1 MQFHGNILIMEKTR
15 DFILE
20 GLSRFDLADL
30 PGRPYDCA
38 FDLLAA
44 TPSRKR
50 LIMMGFNG
58 SLADSCMTNRQSIL
72 QDYAHPLLSGI
83 QQGIQG
89 KWGITHLAKRL
100 QQIPCCLGYSWEDV
114 VYTNALMMC
123 SQNAASLKKEAACRN
138 MTMNEIEAN
147 SMAFFEHVT
156 ARLSEPDLIVAYSN
170 SLQSISAASLLLKH
184 FGDASTLKFSHPKGY
199 HTTFAFMVNL
209 NSRNIPVICVRH
221 MSRFKPEESYIKAAF
236 ELMSC

>member
-1 MQFHGNILIMEKTR
+1 MDKTR

-72 QDYAHPLLSGI
+72 QDYEHPFISGI
-83 QQGIQG
+83 QEGIQG

-100 QQIPCCLGYSWEDV
+100 QQIPSCLGYSWEDV
-114 VYTNALMMC
+114 IYTNALMMC
-123 SQNAASLKKEAACRN
+123 SQNAATLKKEAARHE

-156 ARLSEPDLIVAYSN
+156 AHLSEPDLIVAYSN
-170 SLQSISAASLLLKH
+170 SLQSLSAARLLLKH
-184 FGDASTLKFSHPKGY
+184 FGDATTLKFSQPKGY
-199 HTTFAFMVNL
+199 HTTFAFMANL

-221 MSRFKPEESYIKAAF
+221 MSRFKPEESYIRAAVK
-236 ELMSC
+236 LMGC

>member
-1 MQFHGNILIMEKTR
+1 MDKTR

-20 GLSRFDLADL
+20 GLSRFNLADL

-44 TPSRKR
+44 TSSRKR

-72 QDYAHPLLSGI
+72 QDYAHPFISGI
-83 QQGIQG
+83 QQGVQG

-100 QQIPCCLGYSWEDV
+100 QQIPSCLGYSWQDV
-114 VYTNALMMC
+114 IYTNALMMC
-123 SQNAASLKKEAACRN
+123 SQNAATLRKEAACRDT
-138 MTMNEIEAN
+138 TMNEIEAN

-156 ARLSEPDLIVAYSN
+156 AHLSEPDLIIAYSN
-170 SLQSISAASLLLKH
+170 SLQSLSAASLLLKH
-184 FGDASTLKFSHPKGY
+184 FGDAATLKFSQPKGY
-199 HTTFAFMVNL
+199 HTTFAFMANL
-209 NSRNIPVICVRH
+209 NRRNIPVVCVRH
-221 MSRFKPEESYIKAAF
+221 MSRFKPEESYIRAAF
-236 ELMSC
+236 KLIDC

>member
-1 MQFHGNILIMEKTR
+1 MDKTR

-30 PGRPYDCA
+30 PGRPYDC

-58 SLADSCMTNRQSIL
+58 SLADSCMTNRQSFCKIMNIL
-72 QDYAHPLLSGI
+72 LFQVFKKGYKENGDHSSF
-83 QQGIQG
+83 
-89 KWGITHLAKRL
+89 AKRL
-100 QQIPCCLGYSWEDV
+100 QQIPSCLGYSWEDV
-114 VYTNALMMC
+114 IYTNALMMC
-123 SQNAASLKKEAACRN
+123 SQNAATLKKEAARHE

-156 ARLSEPDLIVAYSN
+156 AHLSEPDG
-170 SLQSISAASLLLKH
+170 SLHIATVS
-184 FGDASTLKFSHPKGY
+184 SHSQPR
-199 HTTFAFMVNL
+199 V
-209 NSRNIPVICVRH
+209 C
-221 MSRFKPEESYIKAAF
+221 
-236 ELMSC
+236 C

>member
-1 MQFHGNILIMEKTR
+1 MDKTR

-20 GLSRFDLADL
+20 GLTRFGLADL

-58 SLADSCMTNRQSIL
+58 SRADSRMTNHQSIL
-72 QDYAHPLLSGI
+72 HDYAHPFISGV
-83 QQGIQG
+83 QQGVEG

-100 QQIPCCLGYSWEDV
+100 QQIPSCLGYNWEDV
-114 VYTNALMMC
+114 IYTNAFMMC
-123 SQNAASLKKEAACRN
+123 SQNAASLKKEAVCRN
-138 MTMNEIEAN
+138 MTMNEIEAK
-147 SMAFFEHVT
+147 SMSFFEHVT
-156 ARLSEPDLIVAYSN
+156 VHLSEPDLIVAYSN

-184 FGDASTLKFSHPKGY
+184 FGDATTLKFSHPKGY
-199 HTTFAFMVNL
+199 HTTFAFMANIC
-209 NSRNIPVICVRH
+209 SRSIPVVCVRH
-221 MSRFKPEESYIKAAF
+221 MSRFKPEEDYVRAALR
-236 ELMSC
+236 LMDC